1 MADGEGPNV
10 ERDEWMSD
18 QVAGEIED
26 LRRRFGFEKGR
37 LLPTGIFD
45 MRVS

>member
-1 MADGEGPNV
+1 M

-26 LRRRFGFEKGR
+26 LRRRFGFEKKR
-37 LLPTGIFD
+37 PSPTGIFD
-45 MRVS
+45 MSVS